1 MSISSLFVTA
11 FLVGLSG
18 ALMPGPLLTL
28 TIGESLKRGFRAGP
42 LIVLG
47 HALLELALV
56 ITLAAGLASVLS
68 RETVSA
74 FIGVVGGV
82 FLAYLGVGMIKEGW
96 AGRISLA
103 ASTGQYKSPQ
113 GINPVLGGAMVSLS
127 NPYWSLWWA
136 TVGLSYIGM
145 AIKKGSMGIAAFYS
159 GHIMADVVWYLAI
172 AAMVTGGRRFI
183 NDSIYRAIIAIC
195 GVFLVVM
202 GAFFVKYGLTTWLS

>member
-42 LIVLG
+42 LIVFG
-47 HALLELALV
+47 HALLELVLV

-68 RETVSA
+68 RDTVSA

-103 ASTGQYKSPQ
+103 DSTSQDTSPP

-145 AIKKGSMGIAAFYS
+145 AIKRGSMGIAAFYS

-172 AAMVTGGRRFI
+172 AAMITGGRRFI
-183 NDSIYRAIIAIC
+183 NDRIYRAIIAIC